1 MGGRGE
7 NLIQLRHSLQLGHLH
22 GALLHA
28 LRHAPGD
35 GGVRGDPF
43 LKPLFQKHVVVPIEA
58 VGGAVVRLE
67 VVPGGRRKRKKNKK
81 ETYLVKHMRDSSRRG
96 TSYTTHT
103 LTHVHTYCAEHCQAA
118 ISIASRRC
126 SSASLLRTFWP
137 WRNQVHGTGHLQPP
151 SPFPLMV
158 ARTECT
164 RAARARKE
172 RSKSEEGR
180 RK

>member
-67 VVPGGRRKRKKNKK
+67 VVPGEEGRGRKRRRRLILLKP
-81 ETYLVKHMRDSSRRG
+81 MRDSSRRG

-103 LTHVHTYCAEHCQAA
+103 HSHTCTNTAQSTARPPFPSPLVAALLLHLHVHFGRGGIKFTGQDIY
-118 ISIASRRC
+118 SR
-126 SSASLLRTFWP
+126 LLHF
-137 WRNQVHGTGHLQPP
+137 L
-151 SPFPLMV
+151 
-158 ARTECT
+158 
-164 RAARARKE
+164 
-172 RSKSEEGR
+172 
-180 RK
+180 